1 MQYILSMNLQG
12 ETKVQWSKLYTISF
26 VSPCI
31 IFLPS
36 WKVDFGQAIR
46 PMCIF
51 QITSTVFHPIRFLN
65 TNTTKLP
72 SSILFL
78 FLFRFLKKV
87 IPKSTQLIFKSKF
100 SPSLSLTTKKKI
112 MHVIPKNQKNETVQ
126 TVDQR
131 IVWPWDFKQHQ
142 TLLQDTC
149 CSKHEHLVRN
159 DILWSLSSICPP
171 FLLQHITILIV
182 IDVVSARVIL
192 L

>member
-1 MQYILSMNLQG
+1 MGYSNLCYYNDISLIPTHPFFGYSFIILRPTLQLFQWDIPAKNFVFEIKFFSSVFYYYFHLKMQYILSMNLQG

-36 WKVDFGQAIR
+36 WKVDFGQVIR
-46 PMCIF
+46 PICIF

-100 SPSLSLTTKKKI
+100 SPSLSLTTKKKN
-112 MHVIPKNQKNETVQ
+112 HACNT
-126 TVDQR
+126 
-131 IVWPWDFKQHQ
+131 
-142 TLLQDTC
+142 
-149 CSKHEHLVRN
+149 
-159 DILWSLSSICPP
+159 
-171 FLLQHITILIV
+171 
-182 IDVVSARVIL
+182 
-192 L
+192 